1 MFTAMLVDAYR
12 ELSARKLFW
21 ITLALSGLIVV
32 FYGSMGFHDTGMSMF
47 YGLLNIES
55 EFVTRGSLLSQILYR
70 SIFTWFMVSI
80 WLAWAATIIALI
92 STSGVFPDFVASGGI
107 DLVLSKPIRR
117 TTLFVTKYV
126 LSLLFVILQV
136 SLFSL
141 GVFLCLGLRLGD
153 WDPKIFAAIPVV
165 TVFYS
170 YLYSITVLV
179 GVWSRSAITALLAT
193 FIFWSS
199 LFGIN
204 LTEGIFNRQVIEL
217 EIQLDEAT
225 ESVEQAELRLTTLK
239 DRAGDADGH
248 FEAKL
253 AEDLANA
260 RGFRDDLQEGV
271 DRIKRW
277 YRPFR
282 VIQAIF
288 PKTGETV
295 GLLDRWLKRDTDVNM
310 LDILAGN
317 VTRDASG
324 AFVTVDR
331 SRERETQRRMEES
344 YVSRPVWYVVGTS
357 LIFEVVVLSAACVIF
372 VRRDF

>member
-21 ITLALSGLIVV
+21 ITLALSGLIVL
-32 FYGSMGFHDTGMSMF
+32 FYGSMGFHETGMSMF

-55 EFVTRGSLLSQILYR
+55 EFVTKGSLLAQILYR

-92 STSGVFPDFVASGGI
+92 STSAIFPDFVASGGI

-117 TTLFVTKYV
+117 TTLFATKYV

-136 SLFSL
+136 SLFSA
-141 GVFLCLGLRLGD
+141 GVFLCLGIRLGD

-170 YLYSITVLV
+170 YLFSITVLV

-204 LTEGIFNRQVIEL
+204 LTEGIFNRQVIEI
-217 EIQLDEAT
+217 EIQLEAAA
-225 ESVEQAELRLTTLK
+225 ESAEQAELRLTAL
-239 DRAGDADGH
+239 DDQDGDPDEQFRAR
-248 FEAKL
+248 L
-253 AEDLANA
+253 SEDVANA
-260 RGFRDDLQEGV
+260 RRSRDELQAGV

-277 YRPFR
+277 YKPFR

-324 AFVTVDR
+324 EFVTMDR

-344 YVSRPVWYVVGTS
+344 YVVRPVWYVVGTS
-357 LIFEVVVLSAACVIF
+357 LIFELVVLSGACVIF